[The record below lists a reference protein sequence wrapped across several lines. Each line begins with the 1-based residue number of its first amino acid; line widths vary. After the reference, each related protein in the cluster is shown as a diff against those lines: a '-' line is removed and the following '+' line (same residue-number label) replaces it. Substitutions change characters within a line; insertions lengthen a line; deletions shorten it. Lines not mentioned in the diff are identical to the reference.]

1 MVYSLLLMAVPSA
14 SCAVVAQLDRALDS
28 DSKGQRFES
37 PRPHQKAAVS
47 DSGLFLLSV
56 LGPAQTK
63 SPSPAPRRRVR
74 EGLSCLW
81 GVGGLTE
88 RAGARA
94 GAVNAIQGHSR
105 GRQSRPKQRGS
116 QLTPASAGIPVAW
129 GAHGCGAISS
139 GASHKG
145 ACSRACRQSQ
155 AVCGRL
161 LIRLYARISP
171 GWT

>member
-14 SCAVVAQLDRALDS
+14 DCAVVAQLDRALDS

-37 PRPHQKAAVS
+37 PRPHQKAAVL

-74 EGLSCLW
+74 EGLSCLL

-116 QLTPASAGIPVAW
+116 QLTPASAGI
-129 GAHGCGAISS
+129 
-139 GASHKG
+139 
-145 ACSRACRQSQ
+145 ACPMRRPLLRCDQQRSVTERGLQPGLQ
-155 AVCGRL
+155 AVSDGLQGAVYPIVC
-161 LIRLYARISP
+161 P
-171 GWT
+171 D